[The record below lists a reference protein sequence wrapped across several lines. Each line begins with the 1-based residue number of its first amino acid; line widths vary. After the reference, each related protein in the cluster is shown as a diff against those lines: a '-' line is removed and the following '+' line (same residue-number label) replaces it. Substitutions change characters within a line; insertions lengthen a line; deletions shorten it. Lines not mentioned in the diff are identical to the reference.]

1 MEYSDRTIRIQDT
14 MHSDT
19 GRTAPEFARWS
30 FFFALVLIVGA
41 CSGPA
46 WDEGED
52 ADRKAD
58 LAQSEASERE
68 LPEGWVD
75 AEAKIQ
81 ELGITLRPIGG
92 SPNTFVSAVQA
103 GDMLYLS
110 GRGPVRPEGGY
121 VTGRLG
127 LNLTVEEGY
136 EAARLTGI
144 DLLAAIKA
152 ELGDLNRVK
161 RIVKVLGVVDA
172 EPDFERHPEVING
185 FSDLM
190 VEVFGERGQHARSAL
205 GMGSLPFG
213 IPVEIEMIVQVLPEE

>member
-1 MEYSDRTIRIQDT
+1 MNRWLPGSGTSIARVRMIVTLMFVT
-14 MHSDT
+14 MFVASC
-19 GRTAPEFARWS
+19 G
-30 FFFALVLIVGA
+30 
-41 CSGPA
+41 GPA
-46 WDEGED
+46 WDDEGGDGSGHMANEPSTEQNVS
-52 ADRKAD
+52 A
-58 LAQSEASERE
+58 E

-75 AEAKIQ
+75 AEAKIE
-81 ELGITLRPIGG
+81 ELGIDLRPIGS

-110 GRGPVRPEGGY
+110 GRGPVMPDGGY
-121 VTGRLG
+121 MTGKLG
-127 LNLTVEEGY
+127 SDLSVEEGY

-161 RIVKVLGVVDA
+161 RIVKVLGVVNA
-172 EPDFERHPEVING
+172 EPEFQEHPSVING

-190 VEVFGERGQHARSAL
+190 VDVFGDRGQHARSAL

-213 IPVEIEMIVQVLPEE
+213 IPVEIEMIVQVRTDE